1 MLTEIQKKDYAM
13 EKETEIKQKIE
24 TKFSKYPYVTS
35 VSDYIRQI
43 NKIREEYEKN
53 LQKYSTVRYEH
64 KKYYHYRK
72 LKK

>member
-1 MLTEIQKKDYAM
+1 M

-43 NKIREEYEKN
+43 NKIREEYEKSDKKN
-53 LQKYSTVRYEH
+53 LHWYIEVNVNNI
-64 KKYYHYRK
+64 
-72 LKK
+72 

>member
-43 NKIREEYEKN
+43 KKIRE
-53 LQKYSTVRYEH
+53 
-64 KKYYHYRK
+64 
-72 LKK
+72 